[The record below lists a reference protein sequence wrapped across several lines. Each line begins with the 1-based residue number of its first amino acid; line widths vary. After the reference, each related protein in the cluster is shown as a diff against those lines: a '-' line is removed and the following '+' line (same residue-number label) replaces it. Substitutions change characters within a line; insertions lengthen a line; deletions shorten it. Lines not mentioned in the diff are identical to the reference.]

1 MLQSYGVLGCG
12 VVDDEGHEERQS
24 TYWADESEAYSGAIP
39 TPGAQFWSKEASVSS
54 LIDQRSLSKEH
65 ESSMGTDTDYIC
77 SLGIVAN
84 PYVSGLSARGR
95 HKPGDLRKSRA
106 RENGHSKGTCIWQ
119 VYDLRNKI
127 VHSHTNVLSAGVISP
142 NRCYRRAG
150 RPSQTPLTP
159 HTHKRIEYYVSNKDD
174 FG

>member
-65 ESSMGTDTDYIC
+65 ESSMGTHTDYIC
-77 SLGIVAN
+77 SLGTAAN
-84 PYVSGLSARGR
+84 LYVIGGLSARGR
-95 HKPGDLRKSRA
+95 HKAGDL
-106 RENGHSKGTCIWQ
+106 
-119 VYDLRNKI
+119 
-127 VHSHTNVLSAGVISP
+127 
-142 NRCYRRAG
+142 
-150 RPSQTPLTP
+150 
-159 HTHKRIEYYVSNKDD
+159 
-174 FG
+174 